1 MTIQPI
7 TILGAALCFGLLYFR
22 YKNRPR
28 NSPPRTSGQKLRTV
42 RVLLVVFIAWM
53 AVSFSLQHFIRNLD
67 GARTRNHRYWSAS
80 FRPYGRSNRR
90 HHLLTFYTSYV

>member
-67 GARTRNHRYWSAS
+67 GAPDQKPSLLERIVSSLRTK
-80 FRPYGRSNRR
+80 
-90 HHLLTFYTSYV
+90 